1 MTRRLTAV
9 LLSALFAII
18 VAEPAKANAVEDF
31 YKGKTINLYV
41 GYPPGGGYDIY
52 ARLVARFI
60 GRHIPG
66 NPSLVVRN
74 MPGAGSRTAASYVA
88 NVVPKDGL
96 SLGAVH
102 QALALGQAMGDKGI
116 KFDTSKF
123 NWIGSPDADNQV
135 VVTWFTSGVK
145 TIEDAK
151 RREVSMGATANT
163 PSSQYLIAMN
173 LLIGTKFKVVFGY
186 PGGNQIN
193 LAMERGEV
201 AGRGSSSWAT
211 WKSKPELLRQH
222 KINVLVQVGFRKAA
236 ELQDVPLLTDLGG
249 SPDRRDALKMLSAPT
264 AMGHPI
270 FTSPGVPKERVDALR
285 AAFDSTMK
293 DPAFLAAAEQTQI
306 AVLPTSG
313 QDLQGIVAY
322 ILSASEPIKKRLAPI
337 ILQSK

>member
-9 LLSALFAII
+9 LLSVFFAII
-18 VAEPAKANAVEDF
+18 VAEPPKANAVEDF

-123 NWIGSPDADNQV
+123 NWIGSPDAD
-135 VVTWFTSGVK
+135 T
-145 TIEDAK
+145 
-151 RREVSMGATANT
+151 
-163 PSSQYLIAMN
+163 
-173 LLIGTKFKVVFGY
+173 
-186 PGGNQIN
+186 
-193 LAMERGEV
+193 
-201 AGRGSSSWAT
+201 
-211 WKSKPELLRQH
+211 
-222 KINVLVQVGFRKAA
+222 
-236 ELQDVPLLTDLGG
+236 
-249 SPDRRDALKMLSAPT
+249 
-264 AMGHPI
+264 
-270 FTSPGVPKERVDALR
+270 
-285 AAFDSTMK
+285 
-293 DPAFLAAAEQTQI
+293 
-306 AVLPTSG
+306 
-313 QDLQGIVAY
+313 
-322 ILSASEPIKKRLAPI
+322 
-337 ILQSK
+337 